1 MKIAYIKVSPTIM
14 ATDGIKIQAQTWG
27 KELMRRGHTVDFINM
42 WDNVDWKSYD
52 IIHLFDY
59 SEWMEDF
66 IFWMKDVN
74 PNIVISPIIDSMY
87 SKFLFKLVSM
97 WGSRKLRL
105 RSRYY
110 SLRQCRNYIKMYF
123 VRSKYERAFIT
134 QSYGVEEKRIK
145 IVPLS
150 YRMVSED
157 TGIAK
162 ENFCLHVSLLA
173 DKRKNVEKLISA
185 SKKYGFNLKLA
196 GKLRN
201 EQEIKWLNGLI
212 SDTPQI
218 EYLGFVTD
226 RELEELYHR
235 AKVFALPS
243 IYEGVGMV
251 ALEAAV
257 MGDDIVITNQ
267 GGPKEY
273 YSNMAEIVNPN
284 SVDEIGNAILKLL
297 NGKTNQPQLKQHVI
311 SNYSLSLTCDLL
323 ENAYEKIVNI
333 HHEG

>member
-1 MKIAYIKVSPTIM
+1 M

-27 KELMRRGHTVDFINM
+27 NELMKRGHTVDFINM

-74 PNIVISPIIDSMY
+74 TNIVISPIIDSMY
-87 SKFLFKLVSM
+87 NKTLFRLVGM

-110 SLRQCRNYIKMYF
+110 SLRQCRNYIKMFF
-123 VRSKYERAFIT
+123 VRSEYERAFIT
-134 QSYGVEEKRIK
+134 QSYGVEEQRTQ

-150 YRMVSED
+150 YRMGSDVAGLE
-157 TGIAK
+157 K
-162 ENFCLHVSLLA
+162 ELFCLHVSLLA
-173 DKRKNVEKLISA
+173 DKRKNVERLVAA

-201 EQEIKWLNGLI
+201 EQEQIWLNLLI
-212 SDTPQI
+212 ADAPQI
-218 EYLGFVTD
+218 EYLGFVSD
-226 RELEELYHR
+226 EELKNIYRR

-257 MGDDIVITNQ
+257 MGDDIVITSQ

-273 YSNMAEIVNPN
+273 YADLAEIVNPI
-284 SVDEIGNAILKLL
+284 SVDEIGKAITTLL
-297 NGKTNQPQLKQHVI
+297 NGKTHQPALKEHI
-311 SNYSLSLTCDLL
+311 IRRYSLETTCDLL
-323 ENAYEKIVNI
+323 ESTYVKISKHKTI
-333 HHEG
+333 

>member
-27 KELMRRGHTVDFINM
+27 KELIRRGHIVDFINM

-74 PNIVISPIIDSMY
+74 PNIVVSPIIDSMY
-87 SKFLFKLVSM
+87 SKPLFKLVSI

-110 SLRQCRNYIKMYF
+110 SLRMCRNYIKMFF
-123 VRSKYERAFIT
+123 VRSEYERLFIT
-134 QSYGVEEKRIK
+134 QSYGVEEKRTK

-150 YRMVSED
+150 YRMGSEAID
-157 TGIAK
+157 FKK
-162 ENFCLHVSLLA
+162 EKFCLHVSLLA
-173 DKRKNVEKLISA
+173 DKRKNVERLIEA

-201 EQEIKWLNGLI
+201 EKEKKWLDGLI
-212 SDTPQI
+212 SDNPQI

-226 RELEELYHR
+226 VELKDLYR
-235 AKVFALPS
+235 KAKVFALPS

-273 YSNMAEIVNPN
+273 YDNLAEIVSPD
-284 SVDEIGNAILKLL
+284 SVDEIGKAILNFL
-297 NGKTNQPQLKQHVI
+297 NGKTYQPMLKNHIVKEF
-311 SNYSLSLTCDLL
+311 SLEATCDLL
-323 ENAYEKIVNI
+323 ESTYSGISGNVSV
-333 HHEG
+333 

>member
-27 KELMRRGHTVDFINM
+27 EELKKRGHSVEYINM
-42 WDNVDWKSYD
+42 WDNIDWKKYD

-66 IFWMKDVN
+66 IMWMKNIN
-74 PNIVISPIIDSMY
+74 PNIVLSPIIDSKY
-87 SKFLFKLVSM
+87 SYKLFKIVSL
-97 WGSRKLRL
+97 WGSKKLRL

-110 SLRQCRNYIKMYF
+110 SLRLCKNFIKMFF
-123 VRSKYERAFIT
+123 VRSEYERKFIT
-134 QSYGVEEKRIK
+134 NSYGVKEDETV

-150 YRMVSED
+150 YR
-157 TGIAK
+157 TGCNIDEVGK
-162 ENFCLHVSLLA
+162 EKFCLHVSLLA
-173 DKRKNVEKLISA
+173 DKRKNVERLVEA
-185 SKKYGFNLKLA
+185 SKKYNFTLKLA

-201 EQEIKWLNGLI
+201 DEERNWLNKIIGN
-212 SDTPQI
+212 SPQI
-218 EYLGFVTD
+218 EYLGFVSD
-226 RELEELYHR
+226 EELKQLYRR

-243 IYEGVGMV
+243 LYEGVGMV

-273 YSNMAEIVNPN
+273 YSNLAEIVNPL
-284 SVDEIGNAILKLL
+284 SVDEIGTAILDLL
-297 NGKTNQPQLKQHVI
+297 NRKTHQPQLKNHI
-311 SNYSLSLTCDLL
+311 MSNYSLSSTCDLL
-323 ENAYEKIVNI
+323 EKSYESIVKKY
-333 HHEG
+333 E

>member
-1 MKIAYIKVSPTIM
+1 M

-27 KELMRRGHTVDFINM
+27 EELIRRGHSVDFINM

-74 PNIVISPIIDSMY
+74 PNIVISPIIDSKY
-87 SKFLFKLVSM
+87 NKTLFKLVSL
-97 WGSRKLRL
+97 WGSQRLRL
-105 RSRYY
+105 RSRYF
-110 SLRQCRNYIKMYF
+110 SLRQCRDFIKMFF
-123 VRSKYERAFIT
+123 VRSEYERDFIT
-134 QSYGVEEKRIK
+134 QSYGIDKK
-145 IVPLS
+145 LTQIVPLS
-150 YRMVSED
+150 FRMGSD
-157 TGIAK
+157 DNDFTK
-162 ENFCLHVSLLA
+162 EKFCLHVSLLA
-173 DKRKNVEKLISA
+173 DKRKNVERLIAA

-201 EQEIKWLNGLI
+201 ELEHQWLNSLI
-212 SDTPQI
+212 ADSSQI

-226 RELEELYHR
+226 AQLKELYR
-235 AKVFALPS
+235 KAKVFALPS

-273 YSNMAEIVNPN
+273 YADLAEVVNPY
-284 SVDEIGNAILKLL
+284 SIDEIGNAITSLL
-297 NGKTNQPQLKQHVI
+297 NGKTHQPQLKQYIVK
-311 SNYSLSLTCDLL
+311 NFGLQVTCDLL
-323 ENAYEKIVNI
+323 EKAYKEVCK
-333 HHEG
+333 

>member
-1 MKIAYIKVSPTIM
+1 MDRFKNCKQQIFCCSAGNI
-14 ATDGIKIQAQTWG
+14 
-27 KELMRRGHTVDFINM
+27 VDFINM

-74 PNIVISPIIDSMY
+74 PNIVISPIIDSIY
-87 SKFLFKLVSM
+87 SKSLFKIVSM
-97 WGSRKLRL
+97 WGSRKFRL

-110 SLRQCRNYIKMYF
+110 SLRQCRDYIKMFF
-123 VRSKYERAFIT
+123 VRSEYERLFIT
-134 QSYGVEEKRIK
+134 QSYGVEENRTK

-150 YRMVSED
+150 YRMGSEAID
-157 TGIAK
+157 FKK

-173 DKRKNVEKLISA
+173 DKRKNVERLIEA

-201 EQEIKWLNGLI
+201 EQEKKWLDGLI
-212 SDTPQI
+212 SNAPQI

-226 RELEELYHR
+226 MELKDLYR
-235 AKVFALPS
+235 KAKVFALPS

-273 YSNMAEIVNPN
+273 YADLAEIVNPA
-284 SVDEIGNAILKLL
+284 SVDDIGKAILNLM
-297 NGKTNQPQLKQHVI
+297 NGKTHQPRLKTLIVQQ
-311 SNYSLSLTCDLL
+311 YSLATSCDFL
-323 ENAYEKIVNI
+323 ENSYIQVYRSEYI
-333 HHEG
+333 

>member
-27 KELMRRGHTVDFINM
+27 KELIRRGHIVDFINM

-74 PNIVISPIIDSMY
+74 PNIVISPIIDSIY
-87 SKFLFKLVSM
+87 SKSLFKIVSM
-97 WGSRKLRL
+97 WGSRKFRL

-110 SLRQCRNYIKMYF
+110 SLRQCRDYIKMFF
-123 VRSKYERAFIT
+123 VRSEYERLFIT
-134 QSYGVEEKRIK
+134 QSYGVEENRTK

-150 YRMVSED
+150 YRMGSEAID
-157 TGIAK
+157 FKK

-173 DKRKNVEKLISA
+173 DKRKNVERLIEA

-201 EQEIKWLNGLI
+201 EQEKKWLDDLI
-212 SDTPQI
+212 SNAPQI

-226 RELEELYHR
+226 MELKDLYR
-235 AKVFALPS
+235 KAKVFALPS

-273 YSNMAEIVNPN
+273 YADLAEIVNPA
-284 SVDEIGNAILKLL
+284 SVDDIGKAILNLM
-297 NGKTNQPQLKQHVI
+297 NGKTHQPRLKTHIVQQ
-311 SNYSLSLTCDLL
+311 YSLATTCDIL
-323 ENAYEKIVNI
+323 ENTYI
-333 HHEG
+333 HVSRSESI

>member
-1 MKIAYIKVSPTIM
+1 MKIAYIKVTPTIM

-27 KELMRRGHTVDFINM
+27 AELRKKGHVVDFIDM

-87 SKFLFKLVSM
+87 NNKLFKLVSM

-105 RSRYY
+105 RSRYH
-110 SLRQCRNYIKMYF
+110 SLRLCSDYIKMFF
-123 VRSKYERAFIT
+123 VRSEYERAFIT
-134 QSYGVEEKRIK
+134 QSYGVEEKRTQV
-145 IVPLS
+145 VPLS
-150 YRMVSED
+150 FRMGYEQNDTRKED
-157 TGIAK
+157 
-162 ENFCLHVSLLA
+162 FCLHVSLLA
-173 DKRKNVEKLISA
+173 DKRKNVERLVAA
-185 SKKYGFNLKLA
+185 SKKFGFKLKLA

-201 EQEIKWLNGLI
+201 KQEQDWLDSLI
-212 SDTPQI
+212 SDAPQI

-226 RELEELYHR
+226 EKLKELYR
-235 AKVFALPS
+235 QARVFALPS

-257 MGDDIVITNQ
+257 MGDDVVITNQ

-273 YSNMAEIVNPN
+273 YSKMAEIVNPQ
-284 SVDEIGNAILKLL
+284 SVDEIGVAITSLL
-297 NGKTNQPQLKQHVI
+297 GGKTYQPRLKEHI
-311 SNYSLSLTCDLL
+311 IKNYNLQTTCDLL
-323 ENAYEKIVNI
+323 EKTYLNVR
-333 HHEG
+333 

>member
-1 MKIAYIKVSPTIM
+1 MKIAYIKVTPTIM

-27 KELMRRGHTVDFINM
+27 AELRKKGHVVDFIDM

-87 SKFLFKLVSM
+87 NNTLFKLVSM

-105 RSRYY
+105 RSRYH
-110 SLRQCRNYIKMYF
+110 SLRLCCDYIKMFF
-123 VRSKYERAFIT
+123 VRSEYERAFIT
-134 QSYGVEEKRIK
+134 QSYGVEEKRTQV
-145 IVPLS
+145 VPLS
-150 YRMVSED
+150 FRMGCEQND
-157 TGIAK
+157 TRK

-173 DKRKNVEKLISA
+173 DKRKNVERLVAA
-185 SKKYGFNLKLA
+185 SKKFGFNLKLA

-201 EQEIKWLNGLI
+201 KQEQDWLDSLI

-218 EYLGFVTD
+218 EYLGFVSD
-226 RELEELYHR
+226 EKLKELYR
-235 AKVFALPS
+235 QARVFALPS

-257 MGDDIVITNQ
+257 MGDDVVITNQ

-273 YSNMAEIVNPN
+273 YSKMAEIVNPL
-284 SVDEIGNAILKLL
+284 SVDEIGGAITSFLE
-297 NGKTNQPQLKQHVI
+297 GKTYQPRLKEHI
-311 SNYSLSLTCDLL
+311 IKNYNLQTTCDLL
-323 ENAYEKIVNI
+323 EKTYFNVK
-333 HHEG
+333 